1 MRDAISSSPSLNCQ
15 TETKT
20 KSVSERNFLDQ
31 KTNRALG
38 APRHFG
44 SGASENSKFE
54 CISWMH
60 QNPKSFGCIE
70 NSIFIFMA
78 FFLKTVEVGNTVL
91 DQSKILAQ
99 KALSLG
105 TRIDQLVQAKNRYLK
120 GHFSHKKGTGS
131 SPSKNSSTSKQS
143 HSIPR
148 ARKGDQIEL
157 FFDILRHFFP
167 QISLALP
174 IIKPG
179 AKKGIYCENRQ
190 KSVHPVGDLKLV
202 SIFKS
207 FSEPGQ

>member
-1 MRDAISSSPSLNCQ
+1 MHQ
-15 TETKT
+15 
-20 KSVSERNFLDQ
+20 F
-31 KTNRALG
+31 
-38 APRHFG
+38 
-44 SGASENSKFE
+44 
-54 CISWMH
+54 WMH

-78 FFLKTVEVGNTVL
+78 FFLKNCRGLGIQFQTVPKFL
-91 DQSKILAQ
+91 RKQLS
-99 KALSLG
+99 AL

-120 GHFSHKKGTGS
+120 GHFSQKTGHR
-131 SPSKNSSTSKQS
+131 KQS
-143 HSIPR
+143 LEKFVHLKATSFNPR